1 MLTRLTKVADFSG
14 FALPGLI
21 GAFND
26 ALANMIIV
34 CAGKI
39 VADIPIL
46 QRRAC
51 LDVSA
56 ACLLEIDRGGVI
68 LFACSEADAL
78 VVCKVG
84 LPVSPR
90 VVGKH
95 ALEIRLRRSCSGDR
109 MAFNHISSC
118 FCVS

>member
-21 GAFND
+21 RTFDDAF
-26 ALANMIIV
+26 ANMIIV

-39 VADIPIL
+39 DADIPIL

-56 ACLLEIDRGGVI
+56 ECLESDRGGVI

-109 MAFNHISSC
+109 MAFHHISSC